1 MPDDGA
7 SSSLPRGTA
16 AEILRTTR
24 DEARTVLNHQ
34 IDTLNDIDDKAM
46 RTVRITLVVVSV
58 LFSATTLHGAG
69 QFVNVLTGA
78 GTACLVASILVGL
91 VTYSSSG
98 PESGIGP
105 TYLTDARAGSY
116 SEREWLVVLLA
127 GYAEW
132 IEDME
137 RLNQANAR
145 LLSLTQGC
153 TGLGVLLLA
162 LGVALSLAQQG
173 FASGP

>member
-1 MPDDGA
+1 M
-7 SSSLPRGTA
+7 
-16 AEILRTTR
+16 
-24 DEARTVLNHQ
+24 VLNRQ

-58 LFSATTLHGAG
+58 LFSAATVPEARRFLNA
-69 QFVNVLTGA
+69 LTAA

-91 VTYSSSG
+91 LTYSSSDAETG
-98 PESGIGP
+98 VGP
-105 TYLTDARAGSY
+105 TYLVDARRGRY

-132 IEDME
+132 IDDMG
-137 RLNQANAR
+137 RLNETNAR
-145 LLSLTQGC
+145 LLSLTQAC

-162 LGVALSLAQQG
+162 IGVALSVAEPGLV
-173 FASGP
+173 SGP